1 MFSLELDVQVW
12 IHPSD
17 TELEPPFRFT
27 VPFQSIQQSCITGL
41 FFSLKCQRSWPFW
54 PSAEKN
60 KDRNKNICPRFQE
73 ILLYQPKKG
82 WCHGHFWHLL
92 KPKIQQA
99 CHGSQGLLNWLKW
112 DSMFNGLAEFYFEH
126 YVWFTGRFKHCSWGS
141 ESDHV

>member
-1 MFSLELDVQVW
+1 M
-12 IHPSD
+12 
-17 TELEPPFRFT
+17 FRFKFT
-27 VPFQSIQQSCITGL
+27 PLTLNWNLHSGL
-41 FFSLKCQRSWPFW
+41 LSHFNQFGSHASRASFSHQNVTEVMAILK
-54 PSAEKN
+54 KN
-60 KDRNKNICPRFQE
+60 KDRNKNIYPRFWE

-92 KPKIQQA
+92 KSKIQQA

-126 YVWFTGRFKHCSWGS
+126 YVWFTGRFKHCSWGP